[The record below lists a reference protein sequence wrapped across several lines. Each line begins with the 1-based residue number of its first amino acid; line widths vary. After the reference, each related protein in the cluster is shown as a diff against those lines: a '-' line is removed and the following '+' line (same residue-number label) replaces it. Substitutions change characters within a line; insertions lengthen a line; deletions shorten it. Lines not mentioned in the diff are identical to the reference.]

1 MADRAPGRLKM
12 YPSLPEEGAQTSVVP
27 HAVTP
32 EADIAAPIQ
41 VIGGS
46 LRCPRDISHSN
57 TEQVHL
63 PPLIAAPKEAGECP
77 ASSAQNSEHVAE
89 NCPERRRQGPEI
101 GSCSADRIL
110 NAQRTAPAARAVL
123 FKGVLFGSLGT
134 GAIFGLGIHFFDIL
148 ISGPAEQRELLS
160 IQALGHKNVAS
171 GRQTT
176 SAASGE
182 KTSPFTASIPHS
194 TRNAAQRFPVA
205 RQNTISSP
213 AFSAGGGPTMLP
225 RPMSFPETRPTTIEG
240 WMVRDV
246 IGGAAVLEGPGGV
259 WSVTRGDTVPGVGTV
274 DSIVRWGNRWVVATS
289 GGLISTP

>member
-1 MADRAPGRLKM
+1 VA
-12 YPSLPEEGAQTSVVP
+12 P
-27 HAVTP
+27 HAVTL

-46 LRCPRDISHSN
+46 LRCPRDITHSN
-57 TEQVHL
+57 IEQVHL
-63 PPLIAAPKEAGECP
+63 PPLIATPKEAGECA
-77 ASSAQNSEHVAE
+77 ASSAHNSK
-89 NCPERRRQGPEI
+89 QI
-101 GSCSADRIL
+101 DADRIL
-110 NAQRTAPAARAVL
+110 NAQRTAPAARAAF

-160 IQALGHKNVAS
+160 IQALGHKSVAS

-205 RQNTISSP
+205 RQNSNSFT
-213 AFSAGGGPTMLP
+213 AFSAGRGPTMLP
-225 RPMSFPETRPTTIEG
+225 GPMSFPETRPTTIEG

-274 DSIVRWGNRWVVATS
+274 DSIVRWGNRWIVATS
-289 GGLISTP
+289 RGLISTP

>member
-12 YPSLPEEGAQTSVVP
+12 YPSLPEEEAQTSVAP
-27 HAVTP
+27 HAVTL
-32 EADIAAPIQ
+32 EADIAALIQ
-41 VIGGS
+41 VVGGS
-46 LRCPRDISHSN
+46 HRCPRYISHSN

-63 PPLIAAPKEAGECP
+63 PPLIAAPKETGECP
-77 ASSAQNSEHVAE
+77 ASSAQNSEHIAE
-89 NCPERRRQGPEI
+89 NCPERRTQGPEI
-101 GSCSADRIL
+101 RSCSADKIL

-134 GAIFGLGIHFFDIL
+134 GAIFGLGINFFDIL

-160 IQALGHKNVAS
+160 IQALSHKNVAS
-171 GRQTT
+171 GRRTT

-205 RQNTISSP
+205 RQNSN
-213 AFSAGGGPTMLP
+213 AG
-225 RPMSFPETRPTTIEG
+225 PMSFPETRPTTIEG

-274 DSIVRWGNRWVVATS
+274 DSIVRWGNRWIVATS
-289 GGLISTP
+289 RGLISTP